1 MTRTQIRIALAAVV
15 VALLSW
21 SGRASAQPLGIGE
34 VAAIYRAVYEA
45 ERPNLGNGS
54 TRDGRNA
61 FLSRVVGIVV
71 FGHPRFNPNRPDP
84 RWCLKDGGNGRPQSD
99 DVVVICSTR
108 EAWDLVLGIGADA
121 WTFHEGSIGV
131 LPAGQNV
138 YAPPRPA
145 DAGPGTGGTGTGG
158 TGTGGGSTTPPA
170 AVSLAPV
177 LEALARLE
185 AKIGG
190 LEAEIAATK
199 TAAEA
204 ANAGAASAALD
215 AKDLARFVIHDGK
228 LDPFKAAPT
237 CYVGRVP
244 KAFGGSSEV
253 RFCRPEIPQ

>member
-1 MTRTQIRIALAAVV
+1 MTQTQIRIVLAAL

-21 SGRASAQPLGIGE
+21 GRVEAQPLGVGD

-45 ERPNLGNGS
+45 ERPNLGTGS

-61 FLSRVVGIVV
+61 FLARVVGIVV

-84 RWCLKDGGNGRPQSD
+84 RWCLKDGGAGRPQSD
-99 DVVVICSTR
+99 DVVVICATR
-108 EAWDLVLGIGADA
+108 EAWDLVGGIGADN
-121 WTFHEGSIGV
+121 FSFREDPIGI

-138 YAPPRPA
+138 FAPPRPS
-145 DAGPGTGGTGTGG
+145 DAGTAPG
-158 TGTGGGSTTPPA
+158 GTGGGGGGAGTGSTPPA
-170 AVSLAPV
+170 ALNLAPV

-185 AKIGG
+185 AKLGG

-199 TAAEA
+199 TAAESA
-204 ANAGAASAALD
+204 SAGAASAALD
-215 AKDLARFVIHDGK
+215 SKDLARFVIHDGK
-228 LDPFKAAPT
+228 LDPFKASPP

-253 RFCRPEIPQ
+253 RFCRPEPPQ